1 MNSMYSKRATV
12 VSRNG
17 NVIEIDSEVLLAIS
31 KKKITEREQ
40 ERLYL
45 KEQEDR
51 DLFMY
56 DIRRFHPLTS
66 IL

>member
-1 MNSMYSKRATV
+1 MNSITV
-12 VSRNG
+12 ISRNG
-17 NVIEIDSEVLLAIS
+17 IFVNEIDGEVLLAIS
-31 KKKITEREQ
+31 KSKKITEREQ

>member
-1 MNSMYSKRATV
+1 MNSMTV
-12 VSRNG
+12 ISRNG
-17 NVIEIDSEVLLAIS
+17 IFVNEIDGEVLLAIS
-31 KKKITEREQ
+31 KSKKITEREQ